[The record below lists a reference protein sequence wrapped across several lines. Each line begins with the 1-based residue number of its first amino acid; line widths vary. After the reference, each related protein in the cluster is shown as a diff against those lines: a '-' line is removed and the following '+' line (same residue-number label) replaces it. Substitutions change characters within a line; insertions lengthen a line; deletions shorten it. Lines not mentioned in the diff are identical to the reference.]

1 MSKFTKGPWLINL
14 NCYNLVEGYLDEY
27 PSIVNSEDF
36 TVCQICDLDI
46 DESLADAHLIAAA
59 PEMYEALNNI
69 INDCSGFMDEYLEPA
84 IEALAKARGE
94 S

>member
-1 MSKFTKGPWLINL
+1 MSKFTKGPWHTNGAFIGGPLSS
-14 NCYNLVEGYLDEY
+14 EGDDIVSSLRYRGDEET
-27 PSIVNSEDF
+27 N
-36 TVCQICDLDI
+36 
-46 DESLADAHLIAAA
+46 ANAHLIAAA